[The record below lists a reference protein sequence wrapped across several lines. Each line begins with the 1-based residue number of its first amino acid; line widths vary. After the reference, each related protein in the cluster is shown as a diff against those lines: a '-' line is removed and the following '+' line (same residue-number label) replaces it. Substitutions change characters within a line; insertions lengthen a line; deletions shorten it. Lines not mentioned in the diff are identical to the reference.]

1 MWRHE
6 GDSFVTLF
14 ALGPL
19 DGTSLV
25 PLWLEFTPIL
35 PHGPGQNV
43 KAICKSTR

>member
-1 MWRHE
+1 MRLHG

-25 PLWLEFTPIL
+25 PLWLEFNPFYPPWARTKCQSDL
-35 PHGPGQNV
+35 
-43 KAICKSTR
+43 

>member
-35 PHGPGQNV
+35 TPWSRTKCQ
-43 KAICKSTR
+43 SDL